1 MPPRHTE
8 AQGATRLTEEE
19 KLQVWHV
26 LLIILVILIIAL
38 VVLYFVGKRLQ
49 KKQDASR
56 EQIEAAKQQMT
67 LLIIDKKRMR
77 VKDAGLPQMVV
88 DQVPKL
94 MRRNKLPIVK
104 VKAGPK
110 IMDLIAD
117 EKIVDVIP
125 VGKSGRATVSG
136 IYITDVKAIRGK
148 LETPPKK
155 KSFRQRLLRAQSK
168 AEAELKAESKTTSK
182 TKKKR

>member
-1 MPPRHTE
+1 M
-8 AQGATRLTEEE
+8 
-19 KLQVWHV
+19 
-26 LLIILVILIIAL
+26 VI
-38 VVLYFVGKRLQ
+38 
-49 KKQDASR
+49 
-56 EQIEAAKQQMT
+56 
-67 LLIIDKKRMR
+67 
-77 VKDAGLPQMVV
+77 

-110 IMDLIAD
+110 IMVMIAD
-117 EKIVDVIP
+117 EKIFDVIP
-125 VGKSGRATVSG
+125 VGKSVRATVSG